1 MAGVRAASL
10 LEGPS
15 GGAADGVAVSEAS
28 CVHHVHASPGHERG
42 GAFELA
48 AGSVQQ
54 ATDHCL
60 AAHLLS
66 RKLGRAGICSLAP
79 SLAKDLNLISVPE
92 PGLIAALLAAD
103 AGDSEPDAGPE
114 RILDLARDVLRVV
127 GDRTARPA
135 NLVEI

>member
-1 MAGVRAASL
+1 MDLYAGIFPSELTALRAASL

-28 CVHHVHASPGHERG
+28 CVHHVHAPPGFERG

-48 AGSVQQ
+48 ASSVQQ

-66 RKLGRAGICSLAP
+66 RRLGRAGICSLAP
-79 SLAKDLNLISVPE
+79 SLARKLRRLQR
-92 PGLIAALLAAD
+92 
-103 AGDSEPDAGPE
+103 AGP
-114 RILDLARDVLRVV
+114 RSGRARE
-127 GDRTARPA
+127 G
-135 NLVEI
+135 